1 MGEKKKP
8 GAKRFKFIFFVLVSI
23 FGCLYFASITGY
35 YNKKISTDTVL
46 TSEAI
51 KAFEEDV
58 LNGKPVDIKD
68 YIKAPQKDYQNLYSR
83 IGNKFSKTVSLV
95 LNDGVGYIIEILK
108 SLFS

>member
-1 MGEKKKP
+1 MDEDFYIEDHYKRNVVIVILIILLVIGGLYYGYKNYYKKNYLKVKDVTVEL
-8 GAKRFKFIFFVLVSI
+8 GSKL
-23 FGCLYFASITGY
+23 
-35 YNKKISTDTVL
+35 ST
-46 TSEAI
+46 
-51 KAFEEDV
+51 
-58 LNGKPVDIKD
+58 DIKD